1 MLNFSSGCNSPSE
14 QLEIHTLLPVTDLGS
29 LVQKSSARH
38 IPNFG
43 WGSVP
48 PVEQLDIRTHGCLKR
63 LLIDFLTKMSYFTS
77 QNVGN
82 PVQIIKIC

>member
-48 PVEQLDIRTHGCLKR
+48 PLEQLDIRTTTFDRFGK
-63 LLIDFLTKMSYFTS
+63 SYTGSMNFH
-77 QNVGN
+77 
-82 PVQIIKIC
+82 